1 MHGTEVKNFLLIISL
16 LMGLTLGLNAQTSMN
31 TMNTRA
37 KFKATYILNFVKYT
51 EWPADY
57 KQGDFIIGVVHDDDL
72 AANLEN
78 AAKTKKVNSQT
89 LVVKRFNSPSEVTKC
104 HLLYVSGTSAAE
116 VDPYIAK
123 AKQYNCLTVTEGKG
137 FIERTSAINFV
148 VVGTALKYEMNKSLF
163 KQQDLIVSNTLENLA
178 TKVIN

>member
-1 MHGTEVKNFLLIISL
+1 
-16 LMGLTLGLNAQTSMN
+16 MN

-37 KFKATYILNFVKYT
+37 KFKATYILNFAKYT
-51 EWPADY
+51 EWPAAY
-57 KQGDFIIGVVHDDDL
+57 KQGDFVIGVVGDDDL
-72 AANLEN
+72 ALNLET

-89 LVVKRFNSPSEVTKC
+89 LIVKRFKSVSEVTKC
-104 HLLYVSGTSAAE
+104 HLLYVAGSTAGE
-116 VDPYIAK
+116 VEPYINK
-123 AKQYNCLTVTEGKG
+123 AKEYNCLTVTEGKG

-148 VVGTALKYEMNKSLF
+148 VVGAAMKYEMNKSLF